1 MLLSED
7 EFEVVRIDCI
17 IASIPPFR
25 INVLLSIE
33 SIRFDTKTTKIEPD
47 DKIKL
52 GEILEIPCLPL
63 D

>member
-63 D
+63 G

>member
-7 EFEVVRIDCI
+7 EFEVVRIDCS
-17 IASIPPFR
+17 IASISPFR

-33 SIRFDTKTTKIEPD
+33 SIWFDTKTTKIEPD